1 MKTTGLQIDSGSS
14 KSQTVNIA
22 TNLIIM
28 RRLVLIITSTGLL
41 FALGTI
47 TSFAQSAAEVTDNF
61 YATIA
66 DLNVRGLPDNAQL
79 KELKPFL
86 SAELFS
92 LIKRDQKKQA
102 AFIKKHPE
110 EKPPWIEG
118 DLFSSSFEGR
128 TQYGI
133 GKARTKD
140 STREVDVYLQF
151 NGETDKVKWTDTA
164 VLKKFS
170 GKWLVTNILYK
181 GKWQFKSAGSL
192 LKALK

>member
-1 MKTTGLQIDSGSS
+1 MK
-14 KSQTVNIA
+14 
-22 TNLIIM
+22 
-28 RRLVLIITSTGLL
+28 RLVLTIAFTGLL
-41 FALGTI
+41 FALGTGI
-47 TSFAQSAAEVTDNF
+47 ASAQSAVDVTDNF
-61 YATIA
+61 YAMLA
-66 DLNVRGLPDNAQL
+66 DLNVRGLPTDDQL

-86 SAELFS
+86 SAGLVS

-102 AFIKKHPE
+102 AFIKKHPD

-133 GKARTKD
+133 GKTRTQG
-140 STREVDVYLQF
+140 STREIDVYLQF

-164 VLKKFS
+164 VLKKF
-170 GKWLVTNILYK
+170 GDKWLVTNILFK
-181 GKWQFKSAGSL
+181 GKWQFKSADSL